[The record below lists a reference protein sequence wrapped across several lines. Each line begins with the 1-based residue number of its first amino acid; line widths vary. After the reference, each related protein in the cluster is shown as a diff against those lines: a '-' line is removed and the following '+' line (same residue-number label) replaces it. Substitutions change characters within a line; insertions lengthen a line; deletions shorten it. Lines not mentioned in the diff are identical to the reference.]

1 MAALQ
6 PTKRKRQEMEY
17 SSCIICQ
24 TVSKEPVTKRPQMK
38 SYENILTS
46 CQQRVEYGD
55 TLYSD
60 LNERLDDLS
69 AEDLAANSAVYHRN
83 CYQKLTNIA
92 HLERAKERFEKSS
105 GRCHIA
111 SRKTREQEP
120 MPSTSEERVHRSS
133 ISPLNKDLCIF
144 CQEISKEKLHEIV
157 SSNMGS
163 RVITAVENSTD
174 ITLKV
179 RIGSILTHPKDAFAH
194 DMKYHLGCLRRVERL
209 NDQLHKKSMA
219 REDRGRLGHEIADI
233 EIINVVQ
240 SALNDPSSIVLDM
253 NIINTTYLNILEEN
267 EIETKTEDNY
277 KRHVKT
283 LLKEHIADIEFVK
296 AKRPNEPDKICSKS
310 TLGVCIDIA
319 EKAKDDTSDLKI
331 LMKSAS
337 IIRKEIAASAAW
349 TFQGSFADY
358 AVPQRLYTFIKWII
372 EGPHSTVQTDR
383 KQAVLQKSAS
393 NISQHI
399 VSAFKS
405 DRQIKYVSP
414 IADDK
419 FKLSSETAFS
429 LGVSL
434 LLHQQTRKKS
444 LVDIA
449 SRLGIGE
456 RYSRVLRL
464 EAQLAHAVTKR
475 LNECNGLYIPPFVVK
490 NKSVFFAIDN
500 VDFLE
505 DTPTGKDTLHGTAI
519 VMYQKETETENRMV
533 SSLEVEGIG
542 KKQSL
547 TEPIPFELLP
557 CQAPKLKFEPIR
569 QYTVQRRHGISEV
582 YRIWDLAWA
591 IASCI
596 RGDNPDVGA
605 TIAVQDV
612 APVSEPETGSD
623 ASSCVNIETEDL
635 EPVAETPEGGF
646 SECIP
651 TWNAYNSL
659 ITTTG
664 TKTNVAVVPPLIR
677 HSPTSWPGLY
687 TALKRAQNIS
697 ALVVGE
703 GKPTVITLDLQLY
716 EKAQK
721 LMSKE
726 DMTGKFVLRIGELHT
741 VFSALKAIGRYIE
754 CSGIDQ
760 LWVEAGMYSP
770 TTVRQIIEGKHLYR
784 AMEAHMV
791 TLITLYSLLIPALWD
806 SGFDGKP
813 EIEKAASDVNV
824 SAKNIQE
831 PFQIKEAHVK
841 MVAAIEQVG
850 LLTNLNHIDE
860 HLRGMHSFL
869 RNYMKQFE
877 CILRHIRASRQGEW
891 RLHLAAQEELC
902 KYFFAHDHLNYARL
916 SPLYC
921 AEMRKLETSDHDTW
935 KALEDGDFC
944 VTKSSIPFCSIGP
957 DHGIEQENRTMKVIG
972 GITGITQKEAT
983 LDKFFLIAPELAR
996 LVNEFGDLNGVSI
1009 KQERTKHHDLVGAA
1023 RSRIFRNAEK
1033 MQNIILS
1040 QGNPFTVHQDEVVN
1054 LMTKAVMKD
1063 EVKDSIM
1070 NRDQIGQEAFE
1081 QFVNERINTDTKF
1094 FWDPMKKLSLK
1105 LFRNSSKLVKTKI
1118 GEKVTELREE
1128 RNLLAR
1134 FLIIMRSRPEIDMKE
1149 AIGQYEFSAVPRS
1162 LFSAD
1167 GEMLLAYDKASILHA
1182 LEDLPKRKQ
1191 NQREGQEAEVAAPTP
1206 PDTGME
1212 VNDGEEGY
1220 KVLILDG
1227 MALVNS
1233 IQKKDESSMKT
1244 CQDFAEAFIRRLDRE
1259 ASSYSEVRLI
1269 FDRYLTSSLKEK
1281 TREKR
1286 TAGNE
1291 IKYRVSDNTNIANV
1305 PLKQFLSHI
1314 DTKAELTT
1322 YLSEKALSR
1331 FQNKPN
1337 TRFVVVHDTVA
1348 ESNFEDFS
1356 EDLKKHDH
1364 EEADTLI
1371 VLHALDA
1378 SNSNRQVDSLHVFS
1392 PDTDVFLL
1400 LLNKYPQL
1408 CQRTVFITGRGQTR
1422 RQIPLKNI
1430 HEQLGKEKAEGLL
1443 GFHAFTGA
1451 DTSGRFAGKTKKK
1464 CFQTFMTASSDELR
1478 AFGNLGRG
1486 VDLPSTETVTALEK
1500 FVCRLYCPKG
1510 SDIVN
1515 IPQCRWYL
1523 FSQKHAEG
1531 EKLPPTLVTLFQHVS
1546 RAHFITMIWVKA
1558 DEPCQELPPPT
1569 NYGWVLENDRLVPVR
1584 SSGLPAPLSVLV
1596 LIKCSCKASS
1606 CASSKCSCM
1615 HANMKCTELC
1625 GCSDD
1630 CQNASDTVSL
1640 SEIEGIQE
1648 ADSDDSDDED

>member
-6 PTKRKRQEMEY
+6 PTKRNRQENKY
-17 SSCIICQ
+17 SRCIICQ
-24 TVSKEPVTKRPQMK
+24 AVSKEPLTKRPQMK

-55 TLYSD
+55 VLYSD
-60 LNERLDDLS
+60 MNDRLEDVS
-69 AEDLAANSAVYHRN
+69 AEDLAANSAVYHRD
-83 CYQKLTNIA
+83 CYQKLTNVIC
-92 HLERAKERFEKSS
+92 LERAKERFEKSP

-111 SRKTREQEP
+111 SKKARVGRPATEQEP

-144 CQEISKEKLHEIV
+144 CQEISKEKLHDVV
-157 SSNMGS
+157 SSNMGIRLKS
-163 RVITAVENSTD
+163 AVETSAD
-174 ITLKV
+174 VTLKV
-179 RIGSILTHPKDAFAH
+179 RIGSLLAHPKDAFAQ
-194 DMKYHLGCLRRVERL
+194 DMKYHLACLRRVERL
-209 NDQLHKKSMA
+209 NDQLKKKNMA
-219 REDRGRLGHEIADI
+219 SEGSGYLGHAIADI

-240 SALNDPSSIVLDM
+240 NALSDPSSIVLDM

-267 EIETKTEDNY
+267 LIETKTADNY
-277 KRHVKT
+277 KRHLKS
-283 LLKEHIADIEFVK
+283 LLKEHISDIEFVK
-296 AKRPNEPDKICSKS
+296 AKRPNEPEKICSKS

-319 EKAKDDTSDLKI
+319 EKAKDDTSDLTI
-331 LMKSAS
+331 LMKGAS
-337 IIRKEIAASAAW
+337 IIRKEIAENASW
-349 TFQGSFADY
+349 TFKGSFADY
-358 AVPQRLYTFIKWII
+358 TVPQRLYTFIKWII
-372 EGPHSTVQTDR
+372 EGFHSTVQTDR
-383 KQAVLQKSAS
+383 KQAVLHKSAS

-405 DRQIKYVSP
+405 NRQVNYVSP
-414 IADDK
+414 KVEDT
-419 FKLSSETAFS
+419 FKPTSETAFS

-434 LLHQQTRKKS
+434 VMHQQTRKKS

-464 EAQLAHAVTKR
+464 EAQLAHAVVKR
-475 LNECNGLYIPPFVVK
+475 LNECNRLYIPPFVVE

-519 VMYQKETETENRMV
+519 VMYQKEVETDNRMV
-533 SSLEVEGIG
+533 SPLEVEDIG
-542 KKQSL
+542 TKQSL
-547 TEPIPFELLP
+547 TDPIPFTLLP
-557 CQAPKLKFEPIR
+557 CQTPKLKFEPIQ
-569 QYTVQRRHGISEV
+569 QYTVQRRHGITEA

-596 RGDNPDVGA
+596 RGDHSGIGA
-605 TIAVQDV
+605 NIAAQDV
-612 APVSEPETGSD
+612 ET
-623 ASSCVNIETEDL
+623 SSETETELDTSSRTSIRTDNL
-635 EPVAETPEGGF
+635 ETEGGTQEGGF

-659 ITTTG
+659 ITTAG
-664 TKTNVAVVPPLIR
+664 TKTNVAVIPPLIR

-697 ALVVGE
+697 VMVVGE
-703 GKPTVITLDLQLY
+703 DKPTVVTLDLQLY

-741 VFSALKAIGRYIE
+741 IFSALKAIGRYIE

-806 SGFDGKP
+806 NGFDGKP

-824 SAKNIQE
+824 SIKNIQE
-831 PFQIKEAHVK
+831 PLKIKEAHVK

-850 LLTNLNHIDE
+850 FLTNLNNADE
-860 HLRGMHSFL
+860 HLSGMHSFL

-921 AEMRKLETSDHDTW
+921 AEMWRLETSDPDTW

-1009 KQERTKHHDLVGAA
+1009 KQQRIKHHDLVGTA
-1023 RSRIFRNAEK
+1023 RSRIFRNAGK

-1040 QGNPFTVHQDEVVN
+1040 QGNPFTIHQNEIVN

-1063 EVKDSIM
+1063 DVKENIR
-1070 NRDQIGQEAFE
+1070 NRDQIGQESFE
-1081 QFVNERINTDTKF
+1081 QFVNERINTDAKF
-1094 FWDPMKKLSLK
+1094 LWDPMKKLSLK

-1149 AIGQYEFSAVPRS
+1149 AIGHYEFSAVPRS
-1162 LFSAD
+1162 LF
-1167 GEMLLAYDKASILHA
+1167 
-1182 LEDLPKRKQ
+1182 
-1191 NQREGQEAEVAAPTP
+1191 
-1206 PDTGME
+1206 
-1212 VNDGEEGY
+1212 
-1220 KVLILDG
+1220 
-1227 MALVNS
+1227 
-1233 IQKKDESSMKT
+1233 
-1244 CQDFAEAFIRRLDRE
+1244 
-1259 ASSYSEVRLI
+1259 
-1269 FDRYLTSSLKEK
+1269 
-1281 TREKR
+1281 
-1286 TAGNE
+1286 
-1291 IKYRVSDNTNIANV
+1291 
-1305 PLKQFLSHI
+1305 
-1314 DTKAELTT
+1314 
-1322 YLSEKALSR
+1322 
-1331 FQNKPN
+1331 
-1337 TRFVVVHDTVA
+1337 
-1348 ESNFEDFS
+1348 FS
-1356 EDLKKHDH
+1356 
-1364 EEADTLI
+1364 
-1371 VLHALDA
+1371 
-1378 SNSNRQVDSLHVFS
+1378 
-1392 PDTDVFLL
+1392 
-1400 LLNKYPQL
+1400 
-1408 CQRTVFITGRGQTR
+1408 
-1422 RQIPLKNI
+1422 
-1430 HEQLGKEKAEGLL
+1430 
-1443 GFHAFTGA
+1443 
-1451 DTSGRFAGKTKKK
+1451 
-1464 CFQTFMTASSDELR
+1464 
-1478 AFGNLGRG
+1478 
-1486 VDLPSTETVTALEK
+1486 
-1500 FVCRLYCPKG
+1500 
-1510 SDIVN
+1510 
-1515 IPQCRWYL
+1515 
-1523 FSQKHAEG
+1523 
-1531 EKLPPTLVTLFQHVS
+1531 
-1546 RAHFITMIWVKA
+1546 
-1558 DEPCQELPPPT
+1558 
-1569 NYGWVLENDRLVPVR
+1569 
-1584 SSGLPAPLSVLV
+1584 
-1596 LIKCSCKASS
+1596 
-1606 CASSKCSCM
+1606 
-1615 HANMKCTELC
+1615 
-1625 GCSDD
+1625 
-1630 CQNASDTVSL
+1630 
-1640 SEIEGIQE
+1640 
-1648 ADSDDSDDED
+1648 